1 MKFCL
6 NGRFIDSKKAT
17 VSVLDRG
24 FLFAD
29 GFYDT
34 MRVYQGVLFE
44 LPLHLKRIE
53 VSAKAMNITLPGT
66 QKIIQWLERIVSIN
80 KLQEARVRI
89 TITRGDGAKPTIVI
103 TCEPLVPSPERN
115 LLQRSFSRECGREC
129 PEGAREAGRGK
140 GEGGE
145 SACVVRFT
153 RPMPEIK
160 TLAGLSFLAFAE
172 REKKNKK
179 CDQLIGI
186 DQKNFVQEAAT
197 SNVFVVKNG
206 RLLTPKNGI
215 LKGLTRLRIL
225 ALARRNGIPAVVRDF
240 KTGVLKSADEIF
252 LTNRI
257 REIVPIV
264 RLNGKKV
271 GSGKIG
277 FVTRHL
283 QYLYELHASKSIA
296 KSAKSALDAK

>member
-1 MKFCL
+1 MSCYAPAMKFCL
-6 NGRFIDSKKAT
+6 NGQFIDSKKAS

-24 FLFAD
+24 FLFGD

-53 VSAKAMNITLPGT
+53 TSAKALNTTLPNM
-66 QKIIQWLERIVSIN
+66 QKITQWLQKIVSIN
-80 KLQEARVRI
+80 KLREARVRI
-89 TITRGDGAKPTIVI
+89 TITRGDASKPTIVI
-103 TCEPLVPSPERN
+103 TCEKLEKNVVR
-115 LLQRSFSRECGREC
+115 
-129 PEGAREAGRGK
+129 
-140 GEGGE
+140 GE
-145 SACVVRFT
+145 SACTTRFT
-153 RPMPEIK
+153 RPLPEIK
-160 TLAGLSFLAFAE
+160 TLAGLSFLVFAE

-179 CDQLIGI
+179 CDQLIGF
-186 DQKNFVQEAAT
+186 DQKNFVREAAT

-215 LKGLTRLRIL
+215 LKGLTRLRVL
-225 ALARRNGIPAVVRDF
+225 VLARTNGIPVAVCDF
-240 KTGVLKSADEIF
+240 KTGVLKIADEIF

-264 RLNGKKV
+264 RVNGKKV
-271 GSGKIG
+271 GTGKIG
-277 FVTRHL
+277 SVTRHL
-283 QYLYELHASKSIA
+283 QHLYALHIARSIA